1 MNIKTIIEFSL
12 KDDIEEIID
21 DWSKKT
27 GFYEY
32 SSADTEGLVDINN
45 VTYCY
50 CLDQGDA
57 KTFIT
62 IHQLDQIIHI
72 EAWVAE
78 EIKHDK
84 ESMQSINELL
94 IMLGQRPC
102 IK

>member
-1 MNIKTIIEFSL
+1 MNIKTIIEFSS
-12 KDDIEEIID
+12 KDDIHKIIF
-21 DWSKKT
+21 DWAKKT
-27 GFYEY
+27 SFYEY
-32 SSADTEGLVDINN
+32 SSANTEGLVDINN